1 MTTLKQKTAPRGR
14 RHVQRSHGIGSNIL
28 KLAEKVVKA
37 PIIQE
42 LGKMSLNKLPN
53 LYSKGADRIKNK
65 EIGKILQSD
74 LVNTLVDM
82 GAEYDRN

>member
-1 MTTLKQKTAPRGR
+1 M
-14 RHVQRSHGIGSNIL
+14 L
-28 KLAEKVVKA
+28 KLAKKVAKA
-37 PIIQE
+37 RIVQE
-42 LGKMSLNKLPN
+42 LGKMSLNKFPN

-65 EIGKILQSD
+65 EIRKILQSD